1 MWPETSTQVSSLLLL
16 SLQTAGV
23 CGPQFVQVTQFVCGP
38 QFVLVTQFV
47 QDVGMMSLCPLLT
60 QSLPRRAELSN
71 VASRPRAPIPK
82 SLYPRIPVA
91 FSLEGI
97 YKGSAKTMFVPHVS
111 LSVPELGQSRADRPA
126 NARGAG
132 IVGGQHGEWARDI
145 YPSTPRE
152 ASATSRICSL
162 SASARRGLCV
172 MGKLSYAAQMR
183 ISIRLQA
190 AALRRGSG
198 HSSVTLPRE
207 AAPLLSV
214 GSHRLSSSYEVT
226 ALPSA

>member
-1 MWPETSTQVSSLLLL
+1 MWPETFTQVYVRSSSFPFRRLA
-16 SLQTAGV
+16 SVVPEAH
-23 CGPQFVQVTQFVCGP
+23 
-38 QFVLVTQFV
+38 VTQFV
-47 QDVGMMSLCPLLT
+47 QDVGTMSRCPLLT

-71 VASRPRAPIPK
+71 VASRPRTPIPK
-82 SLYPRIPVA
+82 SLCPRIPVA

-97 YKGSAKTMFVPHVS
+97 YKGSAKTMFVPHVP

-145 YPSTPRE
+145 YPSTLRG

-162 SASARRGLCV
+162 SASARRGLRV

-183 ISIRLQA
+183 ISIRLLA
-190 AALRRGSG
+190 AALRWGCTWGSG
-198 HSSVTLPRE
+198 HSSATLPRG

-214 GSHRLSSSYEVT
+214 GSHPLSSS
-226 ALPSA
+226 